1 MPTVSTQQRDGSV
14 LLSPGH
20 IPRPRSF
27 PMRRYPV
34 GSFLLTRSPSRVSRL
49 ITAAEGL
56 TGDGTRYSHAALV
69 PRLPPAPLR
78 RARGPVVEPLPA
90 GARLTPLIRYVG
102 RGGNVVVCDAP
113 VRVAV
118 VDAVASGQIHPWE
131 ATDHEDT
138 IRARVAAAGRAL
150 VGTPYSFLDYLS
162 LFLLHLGVRP
172 AWLLRAVDNRRHM
185 ICSQLVDTAYEAA
198 GLHLFADGR
207 FPGDVTPGDLD
218 RYRIGHLDGQPELAT
233 AA

>member
-1 MPTVSTQQRDGSV
+1 
-14 LLSPGH
+14 
-20 IPRPRSF
+20 
-27 PMRRYPV
+27 V

-69 PRLPPAPLR
+69 VD
-78 RARGPVVEPLPA
+78 GGHVVEALPD

-118 VDAVASGQIHPWE
+118 VDAVASGQINPWE

-150 VGTPYSFLDYLS
+150 AGTPYSFLDYLS
-162 LFLLHLGVRP
+162 LFLLHLGIRP

-198 GLHLFADGR
+198 GLHLFTDGR

-218 RYRIGHLDGQPELAT
+218 RYRIGHLDGHPELAT

>member
-1 MPTVSTQQRDGSV
+1 
-14 LLSPGH
+14 
-20 IPRPRSF
+20 
-27 PMRRYPV
+27 MRRYPV
-34 GSFLLTRSPSRVSRL
+34 GAFLLTRSPSRVSRL
-49 ITAAEGL
+49 ITAALGL

-69 PRLPPAPLR
+69 VD
-78 RARGPVVEPLPA
+78 GGYVVEALPG

-102 RGGNVVVCDAP
+102 RGGNVAVCDAP
-113 VRVAV
+113 VQTAI
-118 VDAVASGQIHPWE
+118 VDAVVAGQINPWE

-162 LFLLHLGVRP
+162 VALLHLGIRP
-172 AWLLRAVDNRRHM
+172 AWLLRAVETRRHM

-218 RYRIGHLDGQPELAT
+218 RYRIGHLEGRPELAV

>member
-1 MPTVSTQQRDGSV
+1 
-14 LLSPGH
+14 
-20 IPRPRSF
+20 
-27 PMRRYPV
+27 MRRYPV
-34 GSFLLTRSPSRVSRL
+34 GSFLLTRSTSRVSRL

-69 PRLPPAPLR
+69 VD
-78 RARGPVVEPLPA
+78 GGHVVEALPG

-113 VRVAV
+113 IRVAV

-138 IRARVAAAGRAL
+138 VRARVAAAGRAL
-150 VGTPYSFLDYLS
+150 AGTPYSFLDYLS
-162 LFLLHLGVRP
+162 LFLLHAGIRP
-172 AWLLRAVDNRRHM
+172 AWLVRFVDNRRHM

-198 GLHLFADGR
+198 GLHLFTDGR

-218 RYRIGHLDGQPELAT
+218 RYRVGHLDGHPELAD

>member
-1 MPTVSTQQRDGSV
+1 V

-27 PMRRYPV
+27 PDAPLPR
-34 GSFLLTRSPSRVSRL
+34 GL
-49 ITAAEGL
+49 IPAHPL
-56 TGDGTRYSHAALV
+56 SL
-69 PRLPPAPLR
+69 PRLPPHHRRRGAHRRRHPLLAR
-78 RARGPVVEPLPA
+78 RPRRRRWTRRRGPD

-118 VDAVASGQIHPWE
+118 VDAVASGQINPWE

-150 VGTPYSFLDYLS
+150 AGTPYSFLDYLS
-162 LFLLHLGVRP
+162 LFLLHLGIRP

-198 GLHLFADGR
+198 GLHLFTDGR

-218 RYRIGHLDGQPELAT
+218 RYRIGHLDGHPELAT

>member
-1 MPTVSTQQRDGSV
+1 
-14 LLSPGH
+14 
-20 IPRPRSF
+20 
-27 PMRRYPV
+27 MRRYPV

-69 PRLPPAPLR
+69 VD
-78 RARGPVVEPLPA
+78 GGHVVEALPD

-118 VDAVASGQIHPWE
+118 VDAVASGQINPWE